1 MQSVRAIYHIEEHM
15 VGGIILN
22 ISIFKKKTN
31 KKPFNNIQYP
41 FMIKNQTKNRNILL
55 QTGIEYL
62 VKPTANILLTSK
74 ILNTFPLILRAMLS
88 DLCSYLYSKC
98 KGYKHCN
105 KARKR
110 NKSHKD

>member
-1 MQSVRAIYHIEEHM
+1 
-15 VGGIILN
+15 
-22 ISIFKKKTN
+22 
-31 KKPFNNIQYP
+31 
-41 FMIKNQTKNRNILL
+41 MIKNQTKNRNILL
-55 QTGIEYL
+55 QTDIEYL

-110 NKSHKD
+110 NKSHKDWKPTSKTVLLTDDMIIYVNNPNQSIKKLLKRTS